1 MGNVHSLQN
10 LSHSTLTSDGLPTG
24 QCTGTVQADMVFVLD
39 SSGSVR
45 YSNFRKM
52 LAFVQDLIND
62 FDIASDKV
70 ALVWSAQQ
78 V

>member
-1 MGNVHSLQN
+1 
-10 LSHSTLTSDGLPTG
+10 
-24 QCTGTVQADMVFVLD
+24 MVFVLD